1 VSEEY
6 DMKLQVRSTSV
17 ALVAGAM
24 FAVAFASA
32 SVVAQKKTAADVA
45 AKFTGTW
52 TMRSAANMAPGGG
65 RAGGAQR
72 LYEAGF
78 FPKPQGGRPGGGPPG
93 MSDGDRAGQAAL
105 AKIQQLGRTIT
116 IKATADSVTFTDG
129 NGERTYPT
137 NNQNMKTD
145 LGGGAFLNTKSRW
158 DGNTLKQEFIN
169 GETKITQSWELSDDA
184 NQINFKM
191 QILNM
196 SRQDPPKE
204 AKIVYER
211 QATPPAAAPAAQ

>member
-1 VSEEY
+1 
-6 DMKLQVRSTSV
+6 MKLQVRSTSV

-24 FAVAFASA
+24 FAIAFASA

-52 TMRSAANMAPGGG
+52 TMRSAANMAPSGG

-78 FPKPQGGRPGGGPPG
+78 FPKPQGRSGGGAPG
-93 MSDGDRAGQAAL
+93 MSEADRLGQAAL
-105 AKIQQLGRTIT
+105 AKIQQLGRTVT

-137 NNQNMKTD
+137 NNQNVKTD
-145 LGGGAFLNTKSRW
+145 LGGGAILNTKSKW
-158 DGNTLKQEFIN
+158 DGDTLKQEFIN
-169 GETKITQSWELSDDA
+169 GETKITQNWELSDDG

-196 SRQDPPKE
+196 SRQEPPKE
-204 AKIVYER
+204 AKIVYDR
-211 QATPPAAAPAAQ
+211 QATAPAAAPAAQ